1 MTEST
6 LVAAP
11 GDAAAHRD
19 NPHHARRW
27 PILVMI
33 GIAKLMVVLD
43 ATVVNIALPSAQA
56 DLGFSNDARQWV
68 VTAYAL
74 AFGSLLLLG
83 GRLADLFGRKR
94 AFLVGLAGFAAV
106 SALGGASGGIEMLLV
121 ARAAQGIFG
130 ALLAPAAL
138 SLLTTTFT
146 DPKERGRAFGVYGA
160 IGGGGAAIGLLLGGV
175 LTEYLDWRWCMFVN
189 IIFAVAAF
197 IGGAILLRG
206 EKADQRPKLDLPGT
220 ITASAGL
227 FALVYGFAN
236 AEHDSWSSIS
246 VWGFLVA
253 GV

>member
-33 GIAKLMVVLD
+33 GIAQLMVVLD

-106 SALGGASGGIEMLLV
+106 SALGGAASGIEMLLV
-121 ARAAQGIFG
+121 ARAAQGVFG

-189 IIFAVAAF
+189 LPIAIAAAVAGFLVVHESKAE
-197 IGGAILLRG
+197 GDTKYDVPGAVL
-206 EKADQRPKLDLPGT
+206 
-220 ITASAGL
+220 ITLGL
-227 FALVYGFAN
+227 VALVYGFTEA
-236 AEHDSWSSIS
+236 AKE
-246 VWGFLVA
+246 
-253 GV
+253 